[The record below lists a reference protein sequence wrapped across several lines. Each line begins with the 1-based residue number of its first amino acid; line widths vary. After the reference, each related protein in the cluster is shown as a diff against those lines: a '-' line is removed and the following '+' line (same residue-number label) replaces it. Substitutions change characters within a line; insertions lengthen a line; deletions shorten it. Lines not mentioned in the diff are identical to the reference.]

1 MTKTYETLHE
11 EITDTELQQLNE
23 FRVLRT
29 GAVLIFAKQAKDKGD
44 SSKRHMENA
53 KGDFVKASREE
64 NIEKKLDVML
74 SGLEEMADGF
84 VDMRLM
90 LGSMTGISTAAGMF
104 AERSNKQIQQV
115 IRSNAKRR
123 K

>member
-1 MTKTYETLHE
+1 MTKTYDRLYE
-11 EITDTELQQLNE
+11 EITDVEHQQLNE

-53 KGDFVKASREE
+53 KSDFVKASREE

-104 AERSNKQIQQV
+104 AERSNKQLQQV
-115 IRSNAKRR
+115 MRTNAKRR